1 MKQYQ
6 ISLEDMNTH
15 FFHFTKYKN
24 LESIQK
30 NGLVPNIGAHAK
42 YIEKTDKVFFV
53 ESLDN
58 FIILL
63 DCWVNCLFYIP
74 VIPFIYKLG
83 AFFLRKKWFPMFI
96 ADGYFG
102 ILKKSKLQRKKAFR
116 SFDRLLE
123 DSIVL
128 KLNLEEN
135 VDFSYGDIDEIKA
148 RGYKKRHLILMGY
161 SEKYSSVENTNMDR
175 WNMHTF
181 ADHSI
186 NPEKIEFCFLEN
198 GKYKLRDIFYYCL
211 ENTKIDLK
219 DVCPVVYDYLK
230 ERKLI

>member
-1 MKQYQ
+1 MKKYQ
-6 ISLEDMNTH
+6 ISQEDMNTH

-24 LESIQK
+24 LKSIKQ
-30 NGLVPNIGAHAK
+30 NGLVPKIGAHAK
-42 YIEKTDKVFFV
+42 YIEKNDKVFFV
-53 ESLDN
+53 EGLDN
-58 FIILL
+58 FIILF
-63 DCWVNCLFYIP
+63 DCWINCYFYIP
-74 VIPFIYKLG
+74 IIPFIYKLG

-102 ILKKSKLQRKKAFR
+102 ILKKSKLQRKRAFKI
-116 SFDRLLE
+116 FDRFL
-123 DSIVL
+123 DNSVVL
-128 KLNLEEN
+128 KLNLDEN
-135 VDFSYGDIDEIKA
+135 VDFSYEDTDEIKA

-181 ADHSI
+181 AHHGI
-186 NPEKIEFCFLEN
+186 NPEKIEFCVLEN

-219 DVCPVVYDYLK
+219 DVCPIVYDYLK